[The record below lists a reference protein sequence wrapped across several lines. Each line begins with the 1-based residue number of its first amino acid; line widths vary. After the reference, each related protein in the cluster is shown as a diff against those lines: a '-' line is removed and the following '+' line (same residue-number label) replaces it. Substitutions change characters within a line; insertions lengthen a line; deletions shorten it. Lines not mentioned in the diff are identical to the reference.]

1 MTFSEKLTGLRRKSG
16 MSQEQLA
23 DRLGGTRQ
31 SVSKWEGGTA
41 MPELVKLISLSE
53 LFGVSVDY
61 LVKDW
66 MEEPDNPCGGSG
78 EISSKQADRLEKK
91 VDELTNYVKGRV
103 YRYDSKTR
111 IFGLPLVSIRF
122 GFVRNGKLSMDNTA
136 KGIIAI
142 GNCAIGVV
150 AIGIVYPM
158 VVHFTL
164 PRGVVL
170 LYTILYGLP
179 SVTSFFVQ
187 AKYRLLMDVDGRRY
201 VLSNLET
208 ATNLISGIGKVLVLM
223 LTQNLLA
230 MQLLYCLC
238 SMLPIPVILW
248 YTHKNYPWID
258 HHAKPDYS
266 AVAQKNSVL
275 MHQLSG
281 VIFNNTDMVLLSYF
295 CNFQLVSVYSI
306 YNMFFVQ
313 IIFVMNLFLNSIS
326 FRMGQIFHTDRERFL
341 GLFDLCETLYLAFV
355 AFCYTMTAAFLLP
368 VIRIYT
374 SGIQDTNY
382 IDAFLLLLFALKAV
396 LESGKSI
403 YHQAVQFEGAF
414 QQTRWHALVEM
425 AINLTIT
432 LFGIQFFGIYGCLFG
447 TLAALLC
454 RTVLIFRYTY
464 RNILHQR
471 MARPALKWV
480 CDLGLMALILR
491 IVGIQSRPELS
502 LPGVIGVALLHM
514 IWIGAAF
521 AGAAFLFDHDLLRK
535 LRALRSS
542 IRS

>member
-1 MTFSEKLTGLRRKSG
+1 MKFKNLSRVERNMLTGLFCQFVTILLGFLMPRLYLTYYGSG
-16 MSQEQLA
+16 VNGELNTIKQLFA
-23 DRLGGTRQ
+23 YLYLL
-31 SVSKWEGGTA
+31 EA
-41 MPELVKLISLSE
+41 
-53 LFGVSVDY
+53 GVGLATTQALYRPVA
-61 LVKDW
+61 
-66 MEEPDNPCGGSG
+66 MEEHQTVS
-78 EISSKQADRLEKK
+78 EILAATDH
-91 VDELTNYVKGRV
+91 Y
-103 YRYDSKTR
+103 YRRTGTLYAL
-111 IFGLPLVSIRF
+111 I
-122 GFVRNGKLSMDNTA
+122 
-136 KGIIAI
+136 
-142 GNCAIGVV
+142 VV

-187 AKYRLLMDVDGRRY
+187 GKYRLLMDVDGRRY

-368 VIRIYT
+368 VIP
-374 SGIQDTNY
+374 
-382 IDAFLLLLFALKAV
+382 
-396 LESGKSI
+396 
-403 YHQAVQFEGAF
+403 H
-414 QQTRWHALVEM
+414 
-425 AINLTIT
+425 
-432 LFGIQFFGIYGCLFG
+432 
-447 TLAALLC
+447 
-454 RTVLIFRYTY
+454 
-464 RNILHQR
+464 LHQR
-471 MARPALKWV
+471 HPGHQLHRRLPAAALRPQGRAGERQGHLPPCRPVRRRVPADPLACAGRDDHQSDRHPPRHPVLRHLRLPVRHSGRTALPHGAHLPLHLPEHPAPEHGPPALKWV

>member
-1 MTFSEKLTGLRRKSG
+1 
-16 MSQEQLA
+16 
-23 DRLGGTRQ
+23 
-31 SVSKWEGGTA
+31 
-41 MPELVKLISLSE
+41 
-53 LFGVSVDY
+53 
-61 LVKDW
+61 
-66 MEEPDNPCGGSG
+66 
-78 EISSKQADRLEKK
+78 
-91 VDELTNYVKGRV
+91 
-103 YRYDSKTR
+103 
-111 IFGLPLVSIRF
+111 
-122 GFVRNGKLSMDNTA
+122 
-136 KGIIAI
+136 
-142 GNCAIGVV
+142 
-150 AIGIVYPM
+150 
-158 VVHFTL
+158 
-164 PRGVVL
+164 
-170 LYTILYGLP
+170 
-179 SVTSFFVQ
+179 
-187 AKYRLLMDVDGRRY
+187 
-201 VLSNLET
+201 
-208 ATNLISGIGKVLVLM
+208 
-223 LTQNLLA
+223 
-230 MQLLYCLC
+230 
-238 SMLPIPVILW
+238 
-248 YTHKNYPWID
+248 
-258 HHAKPDYS
+258 
-266 AVAQKNSVL
+266 
-275 MHQLSG
+275 
-281 VIFNNTDMVLLSYF
+281 
-295 CNFQLVSVYSI
+295 
-306 YNMFFVQ
+306 MFFVQ
-313 IIFVMNLFLNSIS
+313 IAFVMNLFLNSIS

-425 AINLTIT
+425 AINLTVT

-471 MARPALKWV
+471 MARPALKWG
-480 CDLGLMALILR
+480 CYLGLMALILR

-514 IWIGAAF
+514 VWSGAAF

>member
-1 MTFSEKLTGLRRKSG
+1 MKFKNLSRVERNMLTGLFCQFVTILLSFLMPRLYLTYYGSG
-16 MSQEQLA
+16 VNGELNTIKQLFA
-23 DRLGGTRQ
+23 YLYLL
-31 SVSKWEGGTA
+31 EA
-41 MPELVKLISLSE
+41 
-53 LFGVSVDY
+53 GVGLATTQALYRPVA
-61 LVKDW
+61 
-66 MEEPDNPCGGSG
+66 MEEHQTVS
-78 EISSKQADRLEKK
+78 EILAATDH
-91 VDELTNYVKGRV
+91 Y
-103 YRYDSKTR
+103 YRRTGTLYAL
-111 IFGLPLVSIRF
+111 I
-122 GFVRNGKLSMDNTA
+122 
-136 KGIIAI
+136 
-142 GNCAIGVV
+142 VV

-223 LTQNLLA
+223 LTRNLLA

-266 AVAQKNSVL
+266 AVSQKNSVL

-313 IIFVMNLFLNSIS
+313 IAFVMNLFLNSIS

-396 LESGKSI
+396 LESGKNI

-425 AINLTIT
+425 AINLTVT

-464 RNILHQR
+464 RNILHQS
-471 MARPALKWV
+471 MARPALKWG
-480 CDLGLMALILR
+480 CYLGLMAFILR

>member
-1 MTFSEKLTGLRRKSG
+1 M
-16 MSQEQLA
+16 
-23 DRLGGTRQ
+23 
-31 SVSKWEGGTA
+31 
-41 MPELVKLISLSE
+41 
-53 LFGVSVDY
+53 
-61 LVKDW
+61 
-66 MEEPDNPCGGSG
+66 
-78 EISSKQADRLEKK
+78 
-91 VDELTNYVKGRV
+91 
-103 YRYDSKTR
+103 
-111 IFGLPLVSIRF
+111 
-122 GFVRNGKLSMDNTA
+122 
-136 KGIIAI
+136 
-142 GNCAIGVV
+142 V

-223 LTQNLLA
+223 LTRNILA

-266 AVAQKNSVL
+266 AVAQKKSVL

-313 IIFVMNLFLNSIS
+313 IVFVMNLFLNSIS

-396 LESGKSI
+396 LDSGKGI
-403 YHQAVQFEGAF
+403 YHHVVQYEGAF
-414 QQTRWHALVEM
+414 QQTRWHALAEM
-425 AINLTIT
+425 TINLAIT

-454 RTVLIFRYTY
+454 RLVLIFRYTY
-464 RNILHQR
+464 RNILHQS
-471 MARPALKWV
+471 MARPALKWG
-480 CDLGLMALILR
+480 CYLGLMALILR

-514 IWIGAAF
+514 IWIGVAF
-521 AGAAFLFDHDLLRK
+521 AGAAFLFDHDLLHK

>member
-1 MTFSEKLTGLRRKSG
+1 
-16 MSQEQLA
+16 
-23 DRLGGTRQ
+23 
-31 SVSKWEGGTA
+31 
-41 MPELVKLISLSE
+41 
-53 LFGVSVDY
+53 
-61 LVKDW
+61 
-66 MEEPDNPCGGSG
+66 
-78 EISSKQADRLEKK
+78 
-91 VDELTNYVKGRV
+91 
-103 YRYDSKTR
+103 
-111 IFGLPLVSIRF
+111 
-122 GFVRNGKLSMDNTA
+122 
-136 KGIIAI
+136 
-142 GNCAIGVV
+142 
-150 AIGIVYPM
+150 
-158 VVHFTL
+158 
-164 PRGVVL
+164 
-170 LYTILYGLP
+170 
-179 SVTSFFVQ
+179 
-187 AKYRLLMDVDGRRY
+187 MDVDGRRY

-313 IIFVMNLFLNSIS
+313 IAFVMNLFLNSIS

-382 IDAFLLLLFALKAV
+382 IDASCCCSSPSRPCWRAAKA
-396 LESGKSI
+396 STP
-403 YHQAVQFEGAF
+403 AVQFEGAF

-425 AINLTIT
+425 AINLSVT
-432 LFGIQFFGIYGCLFG
+432 L
-447 TLAALLC
+447 LASSSSASTAACSALWPRC
-454 RTVLIFRYTY
+454 SAAWCSSSATPTRISCTRAWP
-464 RNILHQR
+464 
-471 MARPALKWV
+471 AR
-480 CDLGLMALILR
+480 R
-491 IVGIQSRPELS
+491 
-502 LPGVIGVALLHM
+502 
-514 IWIGAAF
+514 
-521 AGAAFLFDHDLLRK
+521 
-535 LRALRSS
+535 
-542 IRS
+542 

>member
-1 MTFSEKLTGLRRKSG
+1 MFPLH
-16 MSQEQLA
+16 
-23 DRLGGTRQ
+23 
-31 SVSKWEGGTA
+31 
-41 MPELVKLISLSE
+41 
-53 LFGVSVDY
+53 
-61 LVKDW
+61 
-66 MEEPDNPCGGSG
+66 EPDG
-78 EISSKQADRLEKK
+78 LH
-91 VDELTNYVKGRV
+91 
-103 YRYDSKTR
+103 R
-111 IFGLPLVSIRF
+111 IALFLPSCSLL
-122 GFVRNGKLSMDNTA
+122 G
-136 KGIIAI
+136 
-142 GNCAIGVV
+142 
-150 AIGIVYPM
+150 
-158 VVHFTL
+158 
-164 PRGVVL
+164 
-170 LYTILYGLP
+170 LYTFRFCLTACLFCLPAYFLRSTGGILALP
-179 SVTSFFVQ
+179 FFSPRFIGTPLFRRGGFCQ
-187 AKYRLLMDVDGRRY
+187 SRLTALVCGKELLRVD
-201 VLSNLET
+201 
-208 ATNLISGIGKVLVLM
+208 
-223 LTQNLLA
+223 QFLA

-313 IIFVMNLFLNSIS
+313 IVFVMNLFLNSIS

-341 GLFDLCETLYLAFV
+341 GLFDLCETLYLVFV

-396 LESGKSI
+396 LESGKGI
-403 YHQAVQFEGAF
+403 YHQVVQYEGAF
-414 QQTRWHALVEM
+414 QQTRWHALAEM
-425 AINLTIT
+425 TINLAIT

-454 RTVLIFRYTY
+454 RLVLIFRYTY
-464 RNILHQR
+464 RNILHQS
-471 MARPALKWV
+471 MARPALKWG
-480 CDLGLMALILR
+480 CYLGLMALILR

-535 LRALRSS
+535 LRTLRSS